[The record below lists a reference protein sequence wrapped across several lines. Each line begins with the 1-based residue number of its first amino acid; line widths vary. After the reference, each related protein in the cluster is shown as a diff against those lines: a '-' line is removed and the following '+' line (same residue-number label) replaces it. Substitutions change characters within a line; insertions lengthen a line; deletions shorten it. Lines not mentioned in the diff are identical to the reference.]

1 MFIQKVK
8 NMIKLRR
15 KAYKVGINSIAVT
28 IPAAIV
34 EAYGIE
40 PGDRLLMEIE
50 DIVKP
55 DIFAVGSG

>member
-1 MFIQKVK
+1 
-8 NMIKLRR
+8 MIKLRR